1 MREAAKASATM
12 AGTCTFMAQV
22 SAGSPDAPNFM
33 AAM

>member
-22 SAGSPDAPNFM
+22 SAGLPDAPNFM